1 VLHTSVVANGE
12 SGGALINARGELVGV
27 HSFGDAFFGGGRDVA
42 VRVTRDVVA
51 ECGAGGFPGCVA
63 GALCCPATPERY
75 ATVAVNARVMASSD
89 PALAAM
95 CPELSPA
102 ERRAWIL

>member
-1 VLHTSVVANGE
+1 MLHTSVVANGE

-27 HSFGDAFFGGGRDVA
+27 HSFGDAFFGVGRDVA

-51 ECGAGGFPGCVA
+51 ECVAGGCPGCVA